1 MMTPQEAGEAAQ
13 AVSLALFDSPVAK
26 VGFGAL
32 ALVVVFFLVREL
44 RNVPAKLHVLMFTAF
59 LDMVGALIIVP
70 LLPFY
75 AKRLGGDAE
84 TVGILVSSFAV
95 AQLVS
100 APMWGRFSDKF
111 GRRPTL
117 LVALAASAI
126 AFVIFG
132 YAESIF
138 TLFVSRIVLG
148 AGGGTVGV
156 IQAYVA
162 DATEP
167 KDRARS
173 LGWLSAATNLGVA
186 LGPVIGSWAAGIGAN
201 TYHVGSLDIH
211 IGHAAPGL
219 LAAALC
225 VLNIGFAFK
234 YLTESKHMTEEHATR
249 TPGGTPAAP
258 RVARPSAITSI
269 RRVMSHPGEPAARLI
284 WIYAITMGAFMGV
297 NAILALFLASEH
309 GVTESSIGYFFMYIG
324 VISVITRVMALG
336 RLVDWLGEPRLSR
349 VGMVLLALGLGGLPL
364 ARGIGGLAV
373 AVALIPLGTAFTFP
387 CVTAMLSRVTDP
399 RDRGLFMGVQ
409 QTFGGAARVLF
420 PVLMGTLFKRLGHG
434 WPFAVGATLVLLTIT
449 LGLGLEKAVK
459 PKSASTPT
467 PA

>member
-1 MMTPQEAGEAAQ
+1 MMQQEGGP
-13 AVSLALFDSPVAK
+13 SLAIPALESIWAQL
-26 VGFGAL
+26 GIGAI
-32 ALVVVFFLVREL
+32 ALVVVYFLVREL

-75 AKRLGGDAE
+75 TSRLGGDAE
-84 TVGILVSSFAV
+84 TVGFLVSSFAV

-100 APMWGRFSDKF
+100 APLWGRFSDRF

-132 YAESIF
+132 YAESILM
-138 TLFVSRIVLG
+138 LFVSRIVLG

-167 KDRARS
+167 KDRAKS

-186 LGPVIGSWAAGIGAN
+186 LGPVIGSWAAGIGAK
-201 TYHVGSLDIH
+201 TFHVGSTSIH

-234 YLTESKHMTEEHATR
+234 YLTESKQATSELSTK
-249 TPGGTPAAP
+249 TPGGTPSVEPP
-258 RVARPSAITSI
+258 RKRPGAMESI

-284 WIYAITMGAFMGV
+284 WIYAIAMGAFMGV
-297 NAILALFLASEH
+297 NAVLALFLAAEFSI
-309 GVTESSIGYFFMYIG
+309 TEQTIGIFFMYIG

-336 RLVDWLGEPRLSR
+336 RLVDKLGEPQLSR
-349 VGMVLLALGLGGLPL
+349 VGLVLLAVGLGGLPL
-364 ARGIGGLAV
+364 ARNLGMLALFV
-373 AVALIPLGTAFTFP
+373 AFIPLGTAFTFP

-409 QTFGGAARVLF
+409 QTFGGAARVVF

-434 WPFAVGATLVLLTIT
+434 WPFAVSAVLVLLTIS
-449 LGLGLEKAVK
+449 LGLGLEKVVR
-459 PKSASTPT
+459 PKA
-467 PA
+467 PAPAAP

>member
-1 MMTPQEAGEAAQ
+1 MMPQEGGPSAGIPMLTSIWAQ
-13 AVSLALFDSPVAK
+13 
-26 VGFGAL
+26 VGVGAI

-75 AKRLGGDAE
+75 TSRLGGDAE
-84 TVGILVSSFAV
+84 TVGILVSSFAI

-100 APMWGRFSDKF
+100 APLWGRFSDRF

-132 YAESIF
+132 YAESILM
-138 TLFVSRIVLG
+138 LFVSRLVLG

-167 KDRARS
+167 KDRAKS

-186 LGPVIGSWAAGIGAN
+186 LGPVIGSWAAGIGAK
-201 TYHVGSLDIH
+201 TFHVGSASIH

-219 LAAALC
+219 LASALC
-225 VLNIGFAFK
+225 VLNIGFAFR
-234 YLTESKHMTEEHATR
+234 YLTESKQHTADHPVP
-249 TPGGTPAAP
+249 TPGGTPS
-258 RVARPSAITSI
+258 VAKPEKRPGALVSI

-297 NAILALFLASEH
+297 NAVLALFLASDF
-309 GVTESSIGYFFMYIG
+309 GVTEATIGYFFAYIG

-336 RLVDWLGEPRLSR
+336 RLVDKLGEPRLSR
-349 VGMVLLALGLGGLPL
+349 LGMVLLAVGLGGLPL
-364 ARGIGGLAV
+364 ARNLPMLALFV
-373 AVALIPLGTAFTFP
+373 AFIPLGTAFTFP
-387 CVTAMLSRVTDP
+387 CVTAMLSRVTDA

-409 QTFGGAARVLF
+409 QTFGGAARVVF
-420 PVLMGTLFKRLGHG
+420 PVLMGTMFKRLGHG
-434 WPFAVGATLVLLTIT
+434 WPFAVSATLVLLTIS
-449 LGLGLEKAVK
+449 LGLGLDRVVR
-459 PKSASTPT
+459 PKT
-467 PA
+467 PAPAAS

>member
-1 MMTPQEAGEAAQ
+1 MMLQEGGP
-13 AVSLALFDSPVAK
+13 SLAIPALESVWAQL
-26 VGFGAL
+26 GIGAI

-75 AKRLGGDAE
+75 TSRLGGDAE
-84 TVGILVSSFAV
+84 TVGILVGSFAV

-100 APMWGRFSDKF
+100 APLWGRFSDRF

-132 YAESIF
+132 YAESILM
-138 TLFVSRIVLG
+138 LFISRIVLG

-186 LGPVIGSWAAGIGAN
+186 LGPVIGSWAAGIGAKTFVIGGAN
-201 TYHVGSLDIH
+201 IH

-219 LAAALC
+219 LAASLC
-225 VLNIGFAFK
+225 VLNIGFAFR
-234 YLTESKHMTEEHATR
+234 YLTESKHETAEHAVQ
-249 TPGGTPAAP
+249 TPGGTTSVVAPAK
-258 RVARPSAITSI
+258 RPGALVSI

-297 NAILALFLASEH
+297 NAVLALFLASEFS
-309 GVTESSIGYFFMYIG
+309 VTEQTIGYFFMYIG

-336 RLVDWLGEPRLSR
+336 RLVDKLGEPRLSR
-349 VGMVLLALGLGGLPL
+349 LGMVLLAVGLGGLPL
-364 ARGIGGLAV
+364 ARNLGMLALFV
-373 AVALIPLGTAFTFP
+373 AFIPLGTAFTFP
-387 CVTAMLSRVTDP
+387 CVTAMLSRVTDA

-409 QTFGGAARVLF
+409 QTFGGAARVIF

-434 WPFAVGATLVLLTIT
+434 WPFAVSATLVLLTIS
-449 LGLGLEKAVK
+449 LGIGLEKVVK
-459 PKSASTPT
+459 PKAAAAVAS
-467 PA
+467 

>member
-1 MMTPQEAGEAAQ
+1 MFQEGSPAASLSMLDSLGAKL
-13 AVSLALFDSPVAK
+13 AVGAVAT
-26 VGFGAL
+26 
-32 ALVVVFFLVREL
+32 VVVFFLVREL
-44 RNVPAKLHVLMFTAF
+44 RKVPAKLHVLMFTAF

-75 AKRLGGDAE
+75 TSRLGGDAE

-100 APMWGRFSDKF
+100 APLWGRFSDRF

-132 YAESIF
+132 YAESILM
-138 TLFVSRIVLG
+138 LFVSRIVLG

-186 LGPVIGSWAAGIGAN
+186 LGPVIGSWAAGIGAK
-201 TYHVGSLDIH
+201 TFVIGSSSIHV
-211 IGHAAPGL
+211 GHAAPGL
-219 LAAALC
+219 LAASLC
-225 VLNIGFAFK
+225 VLNIGFAWR
-234 YLTESKHMTEEHATR
+234 YLTESKAMTGEHAIK
-249 TPGGTPAAP
+249 TPGGTPAAAP
-258 RVARPSAITSI
+258 ETRPGALTAI

-284 WIYAITMGAFMGV
+284 WIYAIAMGAFMGV
-297 NAILALFLASEH
+297 NAVLALFLAAEFQ
-309 GVTESSIGYFFMYIG
+309 VTEQTIGYFFMYIG

-349 VGMVLLALGLGGLPL
+349 VGLVLLAVGLGGLPL
-364 ARGIGGLAV
+364 ARNLGVLALFV
-373 AVALIPLGTAFTFP
+373 AFIPLGTAFTFP
-387 CVTAMLSRVTDP
+387 CVTAMLSRVTDA

-420 PVLMGTLFKRLGHG
+420 PVLMGTLFKRMGHG
-434 WPFAVGATLVLLTIT
+434 WPFAVSAALVLATIT
-449 LGLGLEKAVK
+449 LGLGLDKVVRPKA
-459 PKSASTPT
+459 SAT
-467 PA
+467 PAPAA

>member
-1 MMTPQEAGEAAQ
+1 MMLQESGAAVAIPALQ
-13 AVSLALFDSPVAK
+13 SVWAQLGVGAVAIVI
-26 VGFGAL
+26 
-32 ALVVVFFLVREL
+32 VFFLVREL
-44 RNVPAKLHVLMFTAF
+44 RHVPAKLHVLMFTAF

-75 AKRLGGDAE
+75 TSRLGGDAE

-100 APMWGRFSDKF
+100 APLWGRFSDRF

-132 YAESIF
+132 YAESILM
-138 TLFVSRIVLG
+138 LFVSRIVLG

-186 LGPVIGSWAAGIGAN
+186 LGPVIGSYAAGIGAK
-201 TYHVGSLDIH
+201 TFHVGSTSIH

-225 VLNIGFAFK
+225 VLNIGFAWR
-234 YLTESKHMTEEHATR
+234 YLTESKTMTGEHAVK
-249 TPGGTPAAP
+249 TPGGTPSAKP
-258 RVARPSAITSI
+258 EARPGAVVAI

-297 NAILALFLASEH
+297 NAVLALFLASEFH
-309 GVTESSIGYFFMYIG
+309 VTEETIGYFFMYIG

-336 RLVDWLGEPRLSR
+336 RLVDKLGEPRLSR
-349 VGMVLLALGLGGLPL
+349 LGMVLLAVGLGGLPL
-364 ARGIGGLAV
+364 ARNLGMLALFV
-373 AVALIPLGTAFTFP
+373 AFIPLGTAFTFP
-387 CVTAMLSRVTDP
+387 CVTAMLSRVTDS

-409 QTFGGAARVLF
+409 QTFGGAARVIF

-434 WPFAVGATLVLLTIT
+434 WPFAVSATLVLLTIS
-449 LGLGLEKAVK
+449 LGIGLEKVVK
-459 PKSASTPT
+459 PKAAAASAS
-467 PA
+467 

>member
-1 MMTPQEAGEAAQ
+1 MLQDGAEAAI
-13 AVSLALFDSPVAK
+13 SLAAFDSPAVK
-26 VGFGAL
+26 VGAGVL

-44 RNVPAKLHVLMFTAF
+44 RSVPAKLHVLMATAF

-84 TVGILVSSFAV
+84 TVGILVSSFAI

-132 YAESIF
+132 YAESIL
-138 TLFVSRIVLG
+138 TLFISRIVLG

-167 KDRARS
+167 KDRTRS

-186 LGPVIGSWAAGIGAN
+186 LGPVIGSWAAAIGAN
-201 TYHVGSLDIH
+201 TYHVGSVAVH
-211 IGHAAPGL
+211 IGPAAPGL
-219 LAAALC
+219 LAATLC
-225 VLNIGFAFK
+225 LLNIGFAWR
-234 YLTESKHMTEEHATR
+234 YLPESKVMHEEPGTK
-249 TPGGTPAAP
+249 TPGGTPAVAP
-258 RVARPSAITSI
+258 AAAKRPSALASI

-284 WIYAITMGAFMGV
+284 YTYAIAMGAFMGV
-297 NAILALFLASEH
+297 NAVLALFLAAEH
-309 GVTESSIGYFFMYIG
+309 GVTEGSIGFFFMYIG
-324 VISVITRVMALG
+324 VISVITRVMVLG
-336 RLVDWLGEPRLSR
+336 RMVDKLGEPRLSR
-349 VGMVLLALGLGGLPL
+349 LGLVLLALGLGGLPL
-364 ARGIGGLAV
+364 ARGIGGLAI

-387 CVTAMLSRVTDP
+387 AVTAMLSRVTDP

-420 PVLMGTLFKRLGHG
+420 PVLMGTLFKRMGHG
-434 WPFAVGATLVLLTIT
+434 WPFAVGAVLVLLTIS
-449 LGLGLEKAVK
+449 LGVGLDKVVRPKA
-459 PKSASTPT
+459 ASPDGGT
-467 PA
+467 A